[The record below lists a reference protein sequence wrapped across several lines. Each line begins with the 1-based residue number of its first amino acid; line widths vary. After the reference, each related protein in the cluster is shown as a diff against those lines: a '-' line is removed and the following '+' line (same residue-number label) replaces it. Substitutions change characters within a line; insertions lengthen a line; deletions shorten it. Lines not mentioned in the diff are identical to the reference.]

1 MEPESDD
8 LISFCSGP
16 ESSLETDVNS
26 CPTESEKD
34 GPTSFGEGVMEPLP
48 ILHELKDPKLE
59 TDEKQ
64 LEPTADSETNA
75 IDSSSPFIE
84 GKPLPPLHEWED
96 LELEKLSQLCLPR
109 WDSREVW
116 RTDSSAIRPERF
128 EYTAMLG
135 RPPSQAWKRAMQQ
148 LHSGFCHGRRLEE
161 AMPFSQPSISK
172 PFFGAV
178 SIIIYDIQLQK
189 GSQGDT
195 HPNVELQGQY
205 HSKMST

>member
-1 MEPESDD
+1 M
-8 LISFCSGP
+8 
-16 ESSLETDVNS
+16 ETDVNS

-161 AMPFSQPSISK
+161 TMPFSQPSISK
-172 PFFGAV
+172 PFFGPV